1 MKIFVFAILFTLF
14 ALLVFIFVLLKI
26 IKALYK
32 LAYYDFLTGVYN
44 RRYLAGYMQR
54 LAEKSEAVCCVMLD
68 VNNFKQIN
76 DTLGHCIGDKVL
88 KEIAAILQKAI
99 ASSDMRGFVARY
111 GGDEFYMVLHT
122 KNKFLVKPVINKIKL
137 AFEQFYFFAS
147 MPHKISCS
155 VGYDIYDP
163 AKWSSFDMFERHID
177 KLMYKHKGTKLF
189 MP

>member
-1 MKIFVFAILFTLF
+1 MNFFVFAILFTLF
-14 ALLVFIFVLLKI
+14 AFLVFIFILLKI

-32 LAYYDFLTGVYN
+32 LAYYDYLTGVYN
-44 RRYLAGYMQR
+44 RRYLSGYMQR
-54 LAEKSEAVCCVMLD
+54 LAEKRQSVCCVMLD
-68 VNNFKQIN
+68 MDNFKKIN

-99 ASSDMRGFVARY
+99 ASSGMRGFVARY

-177 KLMYKHKGTKLF
+177 KLMYKNKGKISCN
-189 MP
+189 